1 MVRETKRRFLRREHY
16 AKKKEN
22 DFWRTPF
29 NRLIKTALIASC
41 VLPQQSTAGTMGP
54 TSEITHPWS
63 LTGSLGYTV
72 YEDMYRADGQTA
84 LGRLAIGRDV
94 YTGHV
99 LTWGLEVGVQNG
111 NTMRYFPSRAAIDAL
126 GGLPIQT
133 TAKPTLDALATL
145 KTNSLGTSP
154 IFAQFKGGIAYRR
167 WQFNDRDSINDK
179 SQIAG
184 EVQAGLGYA
193 LSERAI
199 LNVSYQGIFGG
210 NPDFHFN
217 ADSDTGRVSNIPV
230 QNGVL
235 LGLTVTV

>member
-1 MVRETKRRFLRREHY
+1 MQKKNAFLH
-16 AKKKEN
+16 A
-22 DFWRTPF
+22 
-29 NRLIKTALIASC
+29 LISQLSTAAFIASC
-41 VLPQQSTAGTMGP
+41 VLPQQATAGTMGP
-54 TSEITHPWS
+54 ILEITHPWS
-63 LTGSLGYTV
+63 VTGSLGYTV

-84 LGRLAIGRDV
+84 LGRFAIGRDV

-99 LTWGLEVGVQNG
+99 VTWGLEVGVQNG
-111 NTMRYFPSRAAIDAL
+111 NTMRYFPSLAAIDAL

-133 TAKPTLDALATL
+133 TVKPTLDVLATL
-145 KTNSLGTSP
+145 KTNSFGTTP

-184 EVQAGLGYA
+184 EVQVGLGYA
-193 LSERAI
+193 ISERAS
-199 LNVSYQGIFGG
+199 LGLSYQGIFGG

-217 ADSDTGRVSNIPV
+217 ADSATGRASNIPV